1 MDVRCSRCG
10 TEYEFDDALIS
21 ERGTTVKCTNCGFQF
36 KIFPGAG
43 KGAAPERWVVRTALG
58 RELVYTSLRELQRG
72 IADKKVGPDDLL
84 SRGKQPPRPLA
95 SIAELEPFFQ
105 VSASRN
111 AAELE
116 RAQRTLHGVAPPA
129 NSIGGTLLR
138 QNAPPAPAG
147 LSRAPDPPPAPIP
160 APAAKPMPPRAT
172 PLAQNQAST
181 TKRLEFQPSSAA
193 PATEPEAAPITA
205 RITSPSGSMPS
216 REQLDTLSETLP
228 ADFLRTPSTTLPA
241 GTVTP
246 APQVAVPAPVD
257 EAPRALHQTA
267 PPTTL
272 VSQTPFEPEEATVPR
287 NPAPAPRVS
296 SPRASQPSWDST
308 LEVPVAPRA
317 PVSSPRNIPPI
328 SVESM
333 RDSFASYDELDVLSS
348 PGETQ
353 ARRARSRWIAAVVI
367 IGVLGLLGATV
378 GRRFLA
384 QLAGSSDS
392 KTASDARVTKF
403 LANGNSLLGEG
414 DFEGAKEEL
423 DKATALA
430 EKDPAVL
437 TALAHLETLYA
448 DVSWLKLR
456 LLDPSAT
463 ALVQATYRELGR
475 RVGKARTA
483 VDRAFAVSP
492 EDPAVL
498 RARIDVLRLS
508 GDGDKAREWIAPLSS
523 NASVPENAYV
533 LAALDL
539 AEPSP
544 VWSSVIDRL
553 RTAAAAERDP
563 GRARAALI
571 YALAR
576 AGRVSEAQAEFS
588 KIDGRS
594 KPHPLLEE
602 LRAFLQ
608 RMSGAVDAGT
618 DSPQS
623 ATLDTTKLPKLDT
636 SPGPAEET
644 PHAAAAAPAGAAAPS
659 GDFRTRLAQA
669 ATALHQG
676 DLSRAEQLYTSVLS
690 EQPNNTEAMAGLG
703 DVAKQRH
710 DPAAAS
716 KMYDNVLA
724 QNPSYLP
731 AILASAD
738 QKWDAGDKKGALAL
752 YRRLLE
758 QAGPNSEYGAH
769 AAQRIAQ
776 GEGSGSGSN
785 TAAPSTTDTAPPAP
799 KPAPTTDTP
808 ATPPSDIDT
817 TDLPGAK

>member
-1 MDVRCSRCG
+1 
-10 TEYEFDDALIS
+10 
-21 ERGTTVKCTNCGFQF
+21 
-36 KIFPGAG
+36 
-43 KGAAPERWVVRTALG
+43 
-58 RELVYTSLRELQRG
+58 
-72 IADKKVGPDDLL
+72 
-84 SRGKQPPRPLA
+84 
-95 SIAELEPFFQ
+95 
-105 VSASRN
+105 
-111 AAELE
+111 
-116 RAQRTLHGVAPPA
+116 
-129 NSIGGTLLR
+129 
-138 QNAPPAPAG
+138 
-147 LSRAPDPPPAPIP
+147 
-160 APAAKPMPPRAT
+160 
-172 PLAQNQAST
+172 
-181 TKRLEFQPSSAA
+181 
-193 PATEPEAAPITA
+193 
-205 RITSPSGSMPS
+205 
-216 REQLDTLSETLP
+216 
-228 ADFLRTPSTTLPA
+228 
-241 GTVTP
+241 
-246 APQVAVPAPVD
+246 
-257 EAPRALHQTA
+257 
-267 PPTTL
+267 
-272 VSQTPFEPEEATVPR
+272 
-287 NPAPAPRVS
+287 
-296 SPRASQPSWDST
+296 
-308 LEVPVAPRA
+308 
-317 PVSSPRNIPPI
+317 
-328 SVESM
+328 M

-353 ARRARSRWIAAVVI
+353 ARRARSRWIAGVVI

-403 LANGNSLLGEG
+403 LANGNSLLDEG
-414 DFEGAKEEL
+414 DFEGAKEEF

-553 RTAAAAERDP
+553 RTAASAERDP

-576 AGRVSEAQAEFS
+576 AGRVGEAQAEFT

-608 RMSGAVDAGT
+608 RMNGAADAGT
-618 DSPQS
+618 DSQKS

-636 SPGPAEET
+636 SPGPAEEAT
-644 PHAAAAAPAGAAAPS
+644 HAATGAAAPAAAAPS

-669 ATALHQG
+669 ANALHQG
-676 DLSRAEQLYTSVLS
+676 DLARAEQLYTSVLS

-710 DPAAAS
+710 DPSAAA
-716 KMYDNVLA
+716 KMYDSVLA

-758 QAGPNSEYGAH
+758 QAGPGSEYGAH

-776 GEGSGSGSN
+776 GEGSSSGSN
-785 TAAPSTTDTAPPAP
+785 TAAPSETDSAPPAP
-799 KPAPTTDTP
+799 KPAPAPTTDTP

>member
-36 KIFPGAG
+36 KIFPGEG
-43 KGAAPERWVVRTALG
+43 KGAAPERWVVRTSTG

-72 IADKKVGPDDLL
+72 IADKKVGPNDLL
-84 SRGKQPPRPLA
+84 SRGKQTPRPLA

-129 NSIGGTLLR
+129 NSVGGTLIR
-138 QNAPPAPAG
+138 SPAPA
-147 LSRAPDPPPAPIP
+147 PVPPPTPMTPAAAAQITKQLGPDLTPLP
-160 APAAKPMPPRAT
+160 APNFEP
-172 PLAQNQAST
+172 
-181 TKRLEFQPSSAA
+181 A
-193 PATEPEAAPITA
+193 PTTA
-205 RITSPSGSMPS
+205 RMTTPGGLTAT
-216 REQLDTLSETLP
+216 REQLDALSETLP
-228 ADFLRTPSTTLPA
+228 ADFLRSPSTTLP
-241 GTVTP
+241 GGS
-246 APQVAVPAPVD
+246 AVIAAAAMPVD
-257 EAPRALHQTA
+257 AGRAVHQTA
-267 PPTTL
+267 PPML
-272 VSQTPFEPEEATVPR
+272 VGPQTSTE
-287 NPAPAPRVS
+287 S
-296 SPRASQPSWDST
+296 SPDSVTIPRASVPYPPPPRAPQISNFDST
-308 LEVPVAPRA
+308 LEVPVARS
-317 PVSSPRNIPPI
+317 PVSSPRNIPPF
-328 SVESM
+328 SVASM
-333 RDSFASYDELDVLSS
+333 RDSFASYDELQLDSV
-348 PGETQ
+348 PDDGH
-353 ARRARSRWIAAVVI
+353 ARRARSRWIAGVVI
-367 IGVLGLLGATV
+367 IGVIGLLGATV
-378 GRRFLA
+378 GRRYLA
-384 QLAGSSDS
+384 QLSGASEV
-392 KTASDARVTKF
+392 KTSSDARVAKF
-403 LANGNSLLGEG
+403 LGDGAALLDEG
-414 DFEGAKEEL
+414 DFEGAKEEF
-423 DKATALA
+423 DKATVLA

-437 TALAHLETLYA
+437 TALARLETLLA

-456 LLDPSAT
+456 LLDPNST
-463 ALVQATYRELGR
+463 DLVQATYRELGR

-539 AEPSP
+539 GEPSP
-544 VWSSVIDRL
+544 VWPSVIDRL

-576 AGRVSEAQAEFS
+576 GGRLSEAQAEFA
-588 KIDGRS
+588 KIDGRP

-608 RMSGAVDAGT
+608 RAGSSTDAAADAQPKIAAVD
-618 DSPQS
+618 P
-623 ATLDTTKLPKLDT
+623 TKLPKLDT
-636 SPGPAEET
+636 SPGPVEEEAH
-644 PHAAAAAPAGAAAPS
+644 PAAGLA
-659 GDFRTRLAQA
+659 GDFRTRLSQA

-676 DLSRAEQLYTSVLS
+676 DVARAEQLYDSVLT
-690 EQPNNTEAMAGLG
+690 EQPNNTEALSGLG

-710 DPAAAS
+710 DPSAAA
-716 KMYDNVLA
+716 KMYDRVLA

-738 QKWDAGDKKGALAL
+738 QKWDSGDKKGALSL

-758 QAGPNSEYGAH
+758 QAGPNSEYGAR
-769 AAQRIAQ
+769 AAARIAQ
-776 GEGSGSGSN
+776 GDGSSSGSVTPN
-785 TAAPSTTDTAPPAP
+785 AAPTDTAPPAP
-799 KPAPTTDTP
+799 KPADLPEAP
-808 ATPPSDIDT
+808 ASPPPGIDT

>member
-36 KIFPGAG
+36 KIFPSEG
-43 KGAAPERWVVRTALG
+43 KGAAPERWVVRTASG

-72 IADKKVGPDDLL
+72 IADKKVGPQDLL
-84 SRGKQPPRPLA
+84 SRGKQAPRPLA

-105 VSASRN
+105 VSSSRN
-111 AAELE
+111 AADLE

-129 NSIGGTLLR
+129 NSIGGTLIKD
-138 QNAPPAPAG
+138 NALTQVPPDPT
-147 LSRAPDPPPAPIP
+147 PPPPASPVAPARP
-160 APAAKPMPPRAT
+160 APG
-172 PLAQNQAST
+172 
-181 TKRLEFQPSSAA
+181 SAA
-193 PATEPEAAPITA
+193 QISKLVPEVPAPPPAAGYEPAPVMA
-205 RITSPSGSMPS
+205 RITAPGGLTAT
-216 REQLDTLSETLP
+216 RDRLEALSETLP
-228 ADFLRTPSTTLPA
+228 ADFLRSPSTTLP
-241 GTVTP
+241 GGS
-246 APQVAVPAPVD
+246 VAVAVAPVG
-257 EAPRALHQTA
+257 APTFDVTAPLDAARNAPFQTA
-267 PPTTL
+267 PPTLVVPQTL
-272 VSQTPFEPEEATVPR
+272 GE
-287 NPAPAPRVS
+287 S
-296 SPRASQPSWDST
+296 SPDSVTLPRASASMPRAPQASSFDAT
-308 LEVPVAPRA
+308 LEVPSAPRG

-328 SVESM
+328 SVENM
-333 RDSFASYDELDVLSS
+333 RDSFASYDELDLDSVPDDSHV
-348 PGETQ
+348 
-353 ARRARSRWIAAVVI
+353 RRARSRWIAGVVI
-367 IGVLGLLGATV
+367 IGVIGLLGATV

-384 QLAGSSDS
+384 QLGGASEVKAS
-392 KTASDARVTKF
+392 SDARVAKF
-403 LANGNSLLGEG
+403 LGDGAALLDEG
-414 DFEGAKEEL
+414 DFEGAKEEF
-423 DKATALA
+423 DKATVLA

-437 TALAHLETLYA
+437 TALARLETLSA

-456 LLDPSAT
+456 LLDPSST
-463 ALVQATYRELGR
+463 DLVQATHRELGR

-483 VDRAFAVSP
+483 VDRAFAISP

-544 VWSSVIDRL
+544 VWPSVIDRL
-553 RTAAAAERDP
+553 RTAASAERDP

-576 AGRVSEAQAEFS
+576 AGRTSEAQAEFA

-608 RMSGAVDAGT
+608 RAGNSADAGAA
-618 DSPQS
+618 PKI
-623 ATLDTTKLPKLDT
+623 ATVDPTKLPRLDT
-636 SPGPAEET
+636 SPGTVEEE
-644 PHAAAAAPAGAAAPS
+644 PHASAAAVPS
-659 GDFRTRLAQA
+659 GDFRTRLSQA
-669 ATALHQG
+669 AVALRQG
-676 DLSRAEQLYTSVLS
+676 DVARAEQLYKSVLS
-690 EQPNNTEAMAGLG
+690 EQPNNTEALSGLG
-703 DVAKQRH
+703 DVAKQRR
-710 DPAAAS
+710 DPTAAAQ
-716 KMYDNVLA
+716 MYDRVLA

-738 QKWDAGDKKGALAL
+738 QKWDSGDKKGALAL

-758 QAGPNSEYGAH
+758 QAGPSSEYGVH
-769 AAQRIAQ
+769 AAARIAQ
-776 GEGSGSGSN
+776 GDATPSGN
-785 TAAPSTTDTAPPAP
+785 AAPNAASTDTAAAAA

-808 ATPPSDIDT
+808 APSDIDT